1 MDVFARCS
9 ARVGAARLVL
19 AKLSPDSPAHKACS
33 SVQKDALQE
42 ILETKECRNGL
53 SCEQRASLQDLIMA
67 APYVDDDKSQCL
79 ISLAGGQ
86 SRKPRTKQQDATHC
100 LEYLS
105 ETEWQLCPRMG
116 PLGVLQLLF
125 DVLVS
130 RMQCFNPTEPTMKWV
145 ASSVIVIT
153 TPKDELALVTEDQKK
168 QMQNGVRKKLKQF
181 QKQNT
186 EKPIEQCLFFPS
198 DPHAL
203 EQKHPALFA
212 HIKAHIGS
220 SFTANQLCASS
231 LLQLDQS
238 YQCRGGGQ
246 ASSKAAIEQKPP
258 DTMMAMMAMMSM
270 LFQKQRGDSHD
281 EEGGLRLQFPSG
293 RAKRCLLALEGSSDP
308 GESQLRRARTLE
320 SLEYGDS
327 AAKKKAD
334 DEAVAAK
341 KKADDEAAAKKKA
354 DDEAAAKKKADDEA
368 AAKKKADDES
378 SQPSQNSQ
386 PSQSSIAQHLQIT
399 APSAELKAIT
409 DRTEPEKALS
419 KAQPTPAASLL
430 DALVARDAERAQVSK
445 DKAAAKKAA
454 AKLEKDAKKATA
466 ELEKENAK
474 PGENVPKK
482 LEKENVKPGENVP
495 KKKHGQ
501 GKVQKKNPTAAKQ
514 EKLTPVKKSKPSMS
528 HEASRTQYQVRTGLK
543 GTGQNSSFKYG
554 EEAGTSQADAK
565 AAASEKLRELES
577 LQV

>member
-42 ILETKECRNGL
+42 LLETKECRDGL

-105 ETEWQLCPRMG
+105 EKEWQLCPRLG
-116 PLGVLQLLF
+116 QLGVVQLLF

-130 RMQCFNPTEPTMKWV
+130 RMQCFNPTEPTLKWV

-168 QMQNGVRKKLKQF
+168 QMQNGVRRKLKQF
-181 QKQNT
+181 QKHNT

-212 HIKAHIGS
+212 HIKAHIGG

-246 ASSKAAIEQKPP
+246 ASRQVAIEQKTP
-258 DTMMAMMAMMSM
+258 DAMMAMMAMMNM
-270 LFQKQRGDSHD
+270 IFQKQRGDSHD
-281 EEGGLRLQFPSG
+281 EEGGLRLQFPNG
-293 RAKRCLLALEGSSDP
+293 RKRCLMALEGSADH

-320 SLEYGDS
+320 SLGDS
-327 AAKKKAD
+327 AANKKADDEVVAAKKKAD
-334 DEAVAAK
+334 DEAAAK
-341 KKADDEAAAKKKA
+341 KEADDEAAAKKKA
-354 DDEAAAKKKADDEA
+354 DDEAAAKKKT
-368 AAKKKADDES
+368 DDES

-399 APSAELKAIT
+399 AQRAQLKAIT
-409 DRTEPEKALS
+409 DRTEPEKAPS

-454 AKLEKDAKKATA
+454 AKLEK
-466 ELEKENAK
+466 ENAA
-474 PGENVPKK
+474 N
-482 LEKENVKPGENVP
+482 LEKENVKPGDNVP

-501 GKVQKKNPTAAKQ
+501 GKVQKKNPTAEKGG
-514 EKLTPVKKSKPSMS
+514 KLTAVKKSKPSMS
-528 HEASRTQYQVRTGLK
+528 HEASRTQYLVRTGLK
-543 GTGQNSSFKYG
+543 GTGQSSTFKYG

-565 AAASEKLRELES
+565 AAANQKLKELES

>member
-42 ILETKECRNGL
+42 LLETKECRDGL

-105 ETEWQLCPRMG
+105 GKEWELCPRLG
-116 PLGVLQLLF
+116 QLGVLQLLF

-130 RMQCFNPTEPTMKWV
+130 RMQCFNPTEPTLKWV

-153 TPKDELALVTEDQKK
+153 TPKDELALLTEDQKK
-168 QMQNGVRKKLKQF
+168 QMQNGVRRKLKQF

-186 EKPIEQCLFFPS
+186 EKPIEQCVFFPS

-212 HIKAHIGS
+212 HIKAHIGG
-220 SFTANQLCASS
+220 SFTANQVCTSS

-246 ASSKAAIEQKPP
+246 ASRQVAIEQKTP
-258 DTMMAMMAMMSM
+258 DAMMAMMAMMNM
-270 LFQKQRGDSHD
+270 IFQKQRGDSHD
-281 EEGGLRLQFPSG
+281 EEAGLRLQFPNG
-293 RAKRCLLALEGSSDP
+293 RKRCLMALEGSADP
-308 GESQLRRARTLE
+308 GGSELRRARTLE
-320 SLEYGDS
+320 SLGDS
-327 AAKKKAD
+327 AASKKAD
-334 DEAVAAK
+334 DEVVAAK
-341 KKADDEAAAKKKA
+341 KKADDEGP
-354 DDEAAAKKKADDEA
+354 
-368 AAKKKADDES
+368 
-378 SQPSQNSQ
+378 QPSQNSQ
-386 PSQSSIAQHLQIT
+386 PSQSSIAQHLQII
-399 APSAELKAIT
+399 APRAQLKAIT
-409 DRTEPEKALS
+409 DRTEPEKAPS
-419 KAQPTPAASLL
+419 KAASLL

-454 AKLEKDAKKATA
+454 AKLEKENAKPAKLEKENAKHAKLDKENAKTGK
-466 ELEKENAK
+466 LEKENAK
-474 PGENVPKK
+474 PGKVTD
-482 LEKENVKPGENVP
+482 VKN
-495 KKKHGQ
+495 
-501 GKVQKKNPTAAKQ
+501 
-514 EKLTPVKKSKPSMS
+514 SKPSMS
-528 HEASRTQYQVRTGLK
+528 HEVSRTQYLVRTGVK
-543 GTGQNSSFKYG
+543 GAGQSSAFKYG
-554 EEAGTSQADAK
+554 EEAGRSQQKAK
-565 AAASEKLRELES
+565 AAADKKLRELES

>member
-42 ILETKECRNGL
+42 LLETKECRDGL

-105 ETEWQLCPRMG
+105 EKEWQLCPRLG
-116 PLGVLQLLF
+116 QLGVVQLLF

-130 RMQCFNPTEPTMKWV
+130 RMQCFNPTEPTLKWV

-168 QMQNGVRKKLKQF
+168 QMQNGVRRKLKQF
-181 QKQNT
+181 QKHNT

-212 HIKAHIGS
+212 HIKAHIGG

-246 ASSKAAIEQKPP
+246 ASRQVAIEQKTP
-258 DTMMAMMAMMSM
+258 DAMMAMMAMMNM
-270 LFQKQRGDSHD
+270 IFQKQRGDSHD
-281 EEGGLRLQFPSG
+281 EEGGLRLQFPNG
-293 RAKRCLLALEGSSDP
+293 RKRCLMALEGSADP

-320 SLEYGDS
+320 SLGDS
-327 AAKKKAD
+327 AANKKADDEVVAAKKKAD
-334 DEAVAAK
+334 DEAAAK
-341 KKADDEAAAKKKA
+341 KEADDEAAAKKKA
-354 DDEAAAKKKADDEA
+354 DDEAAAKKKT
-368 AAKKKADDES
+368 DDES

-399 APSAELKAIT
+399 APRAQLKAIT
-409 DRTEPEKALS
+409 DRTEPEKAPS

-454 AKLEKDAKKATA
+454 AKLEK
-466 ELEKENAK
+466 ENAA
-474 PGENVPKK
+474 N
-482 LEKENVKPGENVP
+482 LEKENVKPGDNVP

-501 GKVQKKNPTAAKQ
+501 GKVQKKNPTAEKGG
-514 EKLTPVKKSKPSMS
+514 KLTAVKKSKPSMS
-528 HEASRTQYQVRTGLK
+528 HEASRTQYLVRTGLK
-543 GTGQNSSFKYG
+543 GTGQSSTFKYG

-565 AAASEKLRELES
+565 AAANQKLKELES

>member
-42 ILETKECRNGL
+42 LLETKECRDGL

-105 ETEWQLCPRMG
+105 EKEWQLCPRLG
-116 PLGVLQLLF
+116 QLGVLQLLF

-130 RMQCFNPTEPTMKWV
+130 RMQCFNPTEPTLKWV

-168 QMQNGVRKKLKQF
+168 QMQNGVRRKLKQF

-212 HIKAHIGS
+212 HIKAHIGG

-246 ASSKAAIEQKPP
+246 ASSKVAIEQKPP
-258 DTMMAMMAMMSM
+258 DAMMAMMAMMNM

-281 EEGGLRLQFPSG
+281 EEGGLRLQFPNG
-293 RAKRCLLALEGSSDP
+293 RKRCLMALEGSADP
-308 GESQLRRARTLE
+308 GESELRRARTLE
-320 SLEYGDS
+320 SLGDS
-327 AAKKKAD
+327 AANEKAD
-334 DEAVAAK
+334 DEVVAAK

-354 DDEAAAKKKADDEA
+354 DDEAAAKKKT
-368 AAKKKADDES
+368 DDES

-399 APSAELKAIT
+399 AQRAQLKAIT
-409 DRTEPEKALS
+409 DRTEPEKAPS

-454 AKLEKDAKKATA
+454 AKLEK
-466 ELEKENAK
+466 ENAA
-474 PGENVPKK
+474 K
-482 LEKENVKPGENVP
+482 LEKENVKPGDNVP

-514 EKLTPVKKSKPSMS
+514 GKLTAVKKSKPSMS
-528 HEASRTQYQVRTGLK
+528 HEASRTQYLVRTGLK
-543 GTGQNSSFKYG
+543 GTGQSSTFKYG

-565 AAASEKLRELES
+565 AAANQKLKELES

>member
-42 ILETKECRNGL
+42 LLETKECRDGL

-105 ETEWQLCPRMG
+105 EKEWQLCPRLG
-116 PLGVLQLLF
+116 QLGVLQLLF
-125 DVLVS
+125 DVLAS
-130 RMQCFNPTEPTMKWV
+130 RMQCFNPTEPTLKWV

-168 QMQNGVRKKLKQF
+168 QMQNGVRRKLKQF
-181 QKQNT
+181 QKHNT
-186 EKPIEQCLFFPS
+186 EKPIEQCLIFPS

-212 HIKAHIGS
+212 HIKAHIGG
-220 SFTANQLCASS
+220 SFTANQLCTSS

-238 YQCRGGGQ
+238 YQCRGGGR
-246 ASSKAAIEQKPP
+246 ASSKVAIEQKPP
-258 DTMMAMMAMMSM
+258 DAMMAMAAMMSM
-270 LFQKQRGDSHD
+270 LLQKQRGDSHD
-281 EEGGLRLQFPSG
+281 EEGGLRLEFPNG
-293 RAKRCLLALEGSSDP
+293 RKRCLMALEGSADA

-320 SLEYGDS
+320 RLEDDAS
-327 AAKKKAD
+327 ASKQKAD
-334 DEAVAAK
+334 DEVVAAK

-399 APSAELKAIT
+399 APSAQLKAIT
-409 DRTEPEKALS
+409 DRTEPEKAPS
-419 KAQPTPAASLL
+419 KAQPTPAASLI

-454 AKLEKDAKKATA
+454 AKLEK
-466 ELEKENAK
+466 ENAA
-474 PGENVPKK
+474 K

-514 EKLTPVKKSKPSMS
+514 GKLTAVKKSKPSMS
-528 HEASRTQYQVRTGLK
+528 HEASRTQYLVRTGLK
-543 GTGQNSSFKYG
+543 GTGQSSTFKYG
-554 EEAGTSQADAK
+554 EEAGTSQADAQ
-565 AAASEKLRELES
+565 AAANQKLKELES

>member
-42 ILETKECRNGL
+42 LLETKECRDGL

-105 ETEWQLCPRMG
+105 EKEWQLCPRLG
-116 PLGVLQLLF
+116 QLGVVQLLF

-130 RMQCFNPTEPTMKWV
+130 RMQCFNPTEPTLKWV

-168 QMQNGVRKKLKQF
+168 QMQNGVRRKLKQF
-181 QKQNT
+181 QKHNT

-212 HIKAHIGS
+212 HIKAHIGG

-246 ASSKAAIEQKPP
+246 ASRQVAIEQKTP
-258 DTMMAMMAMMSM
+258 DAMMAMMAMMNM
-270 LFQKQRGDSHD
+270 IFQKQRGDSHD
-281 EEGGLRLQFPSG
+281 EEGGLRLQFPNG
-293 RAKRCLLALEGSSDP
+293 RKRCLMALEGSADA
-308 GESQLRRARTLE
+308 GESELRRARTLE
-320 SLEYGDS
+320 SLGDS
-327 AAKKKAD
+327 AANKKAD
-334 DEAVAAK
+334 DEVVAAK

-354 DDEAAAKKKADDEA
+354 DDEAAAKKKT
-368 AAKKKADDES
+368 DDES

-399 APSAELKAIT
+399 APRAQLKAIT
-409 DRTEPEKALS
+409 DRTEPEKAPS

-454 AKLEKDAKKATA
+454 AKLEK
-466 ELEKENAK
+466 ENAA
-474 PGENVPKK
+474 N
-482 LEKENVKPGENVP
+482 LEKENVKPGDNVP

-501 GKVQKKNPTAAKQ
+501 GKVQKKNPTA
-514 EKLTPVKKSKPSMS
+514 ERGGKLTAVKKSKPSMS
-528 HEASRTQYQVRTGLK
+528 HEASRTQYLVRTGLK
-543 GTGQNSSFKYG
+543 GTGQSSTFKYG

-565 AAASEKLRELES
+565 AAANQKLKELES

>member
-42 ILETKECRNGL
+42 LLETKECRDGL

-105 ETEWQLCPRMG
+105 EKEWQLCPRLG
-116 PLGVLQLLF
+116 QLGVVQLLF

-130 RMQCFNPTEPTMKWV
+130 RMQCFNPTEPTLKWV

-168 QMQNGVRKKLKQF
+168 QMQNGVRRKLKQF
-181 QKQNT
+181 QKHNT

-212 HIKAHIGS
+212 HIKAHIGG

-246 ASSKAAIEQKPP
+246 ASRQVAIEQKTP
-258 DTMMAMMAMMSM
+258 DAMMAMMAMMNM
-270 LFQKQRGDSHD
+270 IFQKQRGDSHD
-281 EEGGLRLQFPSG
+281 EEGGLRLQFPNG
-293 RAKRCLLALEGSSDP
+293 RKRCLMALEGSADP

-320 SLEYGDS
+320 SLGDS
-327 AAKKKAD
+327 AANEKAD
-334 DEAVAAK
+334 DEVV
-341 KKADDEAAAKKKA
+341 AAKKKA

-399 APSAELKAIT
+399 AQRAQLKAIT
-409 DRTEPEKALS
+409 DRTEPEKAPS

-454 AKLEKDAKKATA
+454 AKLEK
-466 ELEKENAK
+466 ENAA
-474 PGENVPKK
+474 K
-482 LEKENVKPGENVP
+482 LEKENVKPGDNVP

-501 GKVQKKNPTAAKQ
+501 GKVQKKNPTAEKGG
-514 EKLTPVKKSKPSMS
+514 KLTAVKKSKPSMS
-528 HEASRTQYQVRTGLK
+528 HEASRTQYLVRTGLK
-543 GTGQNSSFKYG
+543 GTGQSSTFKYG

-565 AAASEKLRELES
+565 AAANQKLKELES

>member
-42 ILETKECRNGL
+42 LLETKECRDGL

-105 ETEWQLCPRMG
+105 EKEWQLCPRLG
-116 PLGVLQLLF
+116 QLGVLQLLF
-125 DVLVS
+125 DVLAS
-130 RMQCFNPTEPTMKWV
+130 RMQCFNPTEPTLKWV

-168 QMQNGVRKKLKQF
+168 QMQNGVRRKLKQF
-181 QKQNT
+181 QKHNT
-186 EKPIEQCLFFPS
+186 EKPIEQCLIFPS

-212 HIKAHIGS
+212 HIKAHIGG
-220 SFTANQLCASS
+220 SFTANQLCTSS

-246 ASSKAAIEQKPP
+246 ASSKVAIEQKPP
-258 DTMMAMMAMMSM
+258 DAMMAMAAMMSM

-281 EEGGLRLQFPSG
+281 EEGGLRLQFPNG
-293 RAKRCLLALEGSSDP
+293 RKRCLMALEGSADP
-308 GESQLRRARTLE
+308 GESELRRARTLE
-320 SLEYGDS
+320 SLEHGAS

-334 DEAVAAK
+334 DEVVAAK

-399 APSAELKAIT
+399 APSAQLKAIT
-409 DRTEPEKALS
+409 DRTEPEKAPS
-419 KAQPTPAASLL
+419 KAQPTPAASLI

-454 AKLEKDAKKATA
+454 AKLEK
-466 ELEKENAK
+466 ENAA
-474 PGENVPKK
+474 K

-514 EKLTPVKKSKPSMS
+514 GKLTAVKKSKPSMS
-528 HEASRTQYQVRTGLK
+528 HEASRTQYLVRTGLK
-543 GTGQNSSFKYG
+543 GTGQSSTFKYG
-554 EEAGTSQADAK
+554 EEAGTSQADAQ
-565 AAASEKLRELES
+565 AAANQKLKELES

>member
-42 ILETKECRNGL
+42 ILETKECRDGL
-53 SCEQRASLQDLIMA
+53 SSEQRASLQDLIMA

-130 RMQCFNPTEPTMKWV
+130 RMQCFNPTEPTLKWV

-258 DTMMAMMAMMSM
+258 DTMMAMMAMMSNM

-327 AAKKKAD
+327 
-334 DEAVAAK
+334 
-341 KKADDEAAAKKKA
+341 
-354 DDEAAAKKKADDEA
+354 

>member
-42 ILETKECRNGL
+42 ILETKECRDGL

-130 RMQCFNPTEPTMKWV
+130 RMQCFNPTEPTLKWV

-220 SFTANQLCASS
+220 SFTANQLCTSS

-246 ASSKAAIEQKPP
+246 ASSKVAIEQKPP

-354 DDEAAAKKKADDEA
+354 DDE
-368 AAKKKADDES
+368 S

-445 DKAAAKKAA
+445 DKAVAKKAA
-454 AKLEKDAKKATA
+454 AKLEKEAKKADA

-474 PGENVPKK
+474 PGENAPKK

-514 EKLTPVKKSKPSMS
+514 GKLTAVKKSKPSMS

-565 AAASEKLRELES
+565 AAANEKLRELES

>member
-42 ILETKECRNGL
+42 LLETKECRDGL

-105 ETEWQLCPRMG
+105 EKEWQLCPRLG
-116 PLGVLQLLF
+116 QLGVLQLLF
-125 DVLVS
+125 DVLAS
-130 RMQCFNPTEPTMKWV
+130 RMQCFNPTEPTLKWV

-168 QMQNGVRKKLKQF
+168 QMQNGVRRKLKQF
-181 QKQNT
+181 QKHNT

-212 HIKAHIGS
+212 HIKAHIGG
-220 SFTANQLCASS
+220 SFTANQLCTSS

-238 YQCRGGGQ
+238 YQCRGGGR
-246 ASSKAAIEQKPP
+246 ASSKVAIEQKPP
-258 DTMMAMMAMMSM
+258 DAMMAMAAMMSM
-270 LFQKQRGDSHD
+270 LLQKQRGDSHD
-281 EEGGLRLQFPSG
+281 EEGGLRLQFPNG
-293 RAKRCLLALEGSSDP
+293 RKRCLMALEGSADP
-308 GESQLRRARTLE
+308 GESELRRARTLE
-320 SLEYGDS
+320 SLEHGAS

-334 DEAVAAK
+334 DEVV
-341 KKADDEAAAKKKA
+341 AAKKKA

-399 APSAELKAIT
+399 APSAQLKAIT
-409 DRTEPEKALS
+409 DRTEPEKAPS
-419 KAQPTPAASLL
+419 KAQPTPAASLI

-454 AKLEKDAKKATA
+454 AKLEK
-466 ELEKENAK
+466 
-474 PGENVPKK
+474 
-482 LEKENVKPGENVP
+482 ENVKPGENVL

-514 EKLTPVKKSKPSMS
+514 GKLTAVKKSKPSMS
-528 HEASRTQYQVRTGLK
+528 HEASRTQYLVRTGLK
-543 GTGQNSSFKYG
+543 GTGQSSTFKYG

-565 AAASEKLRELES
+565 AAANQKLKELES

>member
-130 RMQCFNPTEPTMKWV
+130 RMQCFNPTEPTLKWV

-258 DTMMAMMAMMSM
+258 DTMMAMMAMMSNM

-327 AAKKKAD
+327 
-334 DEAVAAK
+334 
-341 KKADDEAAAKKKA
+341 
-354 DDEAAAKKKADDEA
+354 

-482 LEKENVKPGENVP
+482 LEKENVKPGENVL

>member
-42 ILETKECRNGL
+42 LLETKECRDGL

-105 ETEWQLCPRMG
+105 EKEWQLCPRLG
-116 PLGVLQLLF
+116 QLGVLQLLF

-130 RMQCFNPTEPTMKWV
+130 RMQCFNPTEPTLKWV

-168 QMQNGVRKKLKQF
+168 QMQNGVRRKLKQF

-212 HIKAHIGS
+212 HIKAHIGG
-220 SFTANQLCASS
+220 SFTANQVCTSS

-246 ASSKAAIEQKPP
+246 ASSKVAIEQKPP
-258 DTMMAMMAMMSM
+258 DAMMAMMAMMSM

-281 EEGGLRLQFPSG
+281 EEGGLRLQFPNG
-293 RAKRCLLALEGSSDP
+293 RKRCLMALEGSANP
-308 GESQLRRARTLE
+308 GESELRRARTLE
-320 SLEYGDS
+320 SLGDS
-327 AAKKKAD
+327 AASKKAD
-334 DEAVAAK
+334 DEVVAAK

-354 DDEAAAKKKADDEA
+354 DDEAAAKKKADDE
-368 AAKKKADDES
+368 S
-378 SQPSQNSQ
+378 PQPSQNSQ

-399 APSAELKAIT
+399 APRAQLKAIT
-409 DRTEPEKALS
+409 DRTEPEKAPS
-419 KAQPTPAASLL
+419 KAASLL

-454 AKLEKDAKKATA
+454 AKLEKENAKPAKLEKENAKHAKLDKENAKTGK
-466 ELEKENAK
+466 LEKENAK
-474 PGENVPKK
+474 PGKVTD
-482 LEKENVKPGENVP
+482 VKN
-495 KKKHGQ
+495 
-501 GKVQKKNPTAAKQ
+501 
-514 EKLTPVKKSKPSMS
+514 SKPSMS
-528 HEASRTQYQVRTGLK
+528 HEVSRTQYLVRTGVK
-543 GTGQNSSFKYG
+543 GAGQSSAFKYG
-554 EEAGTSQADAK
+554 EEAGSQQKAK
-565 AAASEKLRELES
+565 AAADKKLSELES

>member
-1 MDVFARCS
+1 
-9 ARVGAARLVL
+9 
-19 AKLSPDSPAHKACS
+19 
-33 SVQKDALQE
+33 
-42 ILETKECRNGL
+42 
-53 SCEQRASLQDLIMA
+53 MA

-105 ETEWQLCPRMG
+105 EKEWQLCPRLG
-116 PLGVLQLLF
+116 QLGVVQLLF

-130 RMQCFNPTEPTMKWV
+130 RMQCFNPTEPTLKWV

-153 TPKDELALVTEDQKK
+153 TPKEELALVTEDQKK
-168 QMQNGVRKKLKQF
+168 QMQNGVRRKLKQF

-212 HIKAHIGS
+212 HIKAHIGG
-220 SFTANQLCASS
+220 SFTANQVCTSS

-246 ASSKAAIEQKPP
+246 ASRQVAIEQKTP
-258 DTMMAMMAMMSM
+258 DAMMAMMAMMNM
-270 LFQKQRGDSHD
+270 IFQKQRGDSHD
-281 EEGGLRLQFPSG
+281 EEAGLRLQFPNG
-293 RAKRCLLALEGSSDP
+293 RKRCLMALEGSADP

-320 SLEYGDS
+320 SLGDS
-327 AAKKKAD
+327 AANKKAD
-334 DEAVAAK
+334 DEVV
-341 KKADDEAAAKKKA
+341 AAKKKA

-399 APSAELKAIT
+399 APSAQLKAIT
-409 DRTEPEKALS
+409 DRTEPEKAPS

-454 AKLEKDAKKATA
+454 AKLEK
-466 ELEKENAK
+466 ENAA
-474 PGENVPKK
+474 N
-482 LEKENVKPGENVP
+482 LEKENVKPGDNVP

-501 GKVQKKNPTAAKQ
+501 GKVQKKNPTA
-514 EKLTPVKKSKPSMS
+514 ERGGKLTAVKKSKPSMS
-528 HEASRTQYQVRTGLK
+528 HEASRTQYLVRTGLK
-543 GTGQNSSFKYG
+543 GTGQSSTFKYG

-565 AAASEKLRELES
+565 AAANQKLKELES

>member
-42 ILETKECRNGL
+42 LLETKECRDGL

-105 ETEWQLCPRMG
+105 EKEWQLCPRLG
-116 PLGVLQLLF
+116 QLGVLQLLF

-130 RMQCFNPTEPTMKWV
+130 RMQCFNPTEPTLKWV

-168 QMQNGVRKKLKQF
+168 QMQNGVRRKLKQF
-181 QKQNT
+181 QKHNT
-186 EKPIEQCLFFPS
+186 EKPIEQCLIFPS

-212 HIKAHIGS
+212 HIKAHIGG
-220 SFTANQLCASS
+220 SFTANQLCTSS

-238 YQCRGGGQ
+238 YQCRGGGR
-246 ASSKAAIEQKPP
+246 ASSKVAIEQKPP
-258 DTMMAMMAMMSM
+258 DAMMAMMAMMSM
-270 LFQKQRGDSHD
+270 LLQKQRGDSHD
-281 EEGGLRLQFPSG
+281 EEGGLRLQFPNG
-293 RAKRCLLALEGSSDP
+293 RKRCLMALEGSADD

-320 SLEYGDS
+320 SLEDGAS
-327 AAKKKAD
+327 
-334 DEAVAAK
+334 
-341 KKADDEAAAKKKA
+341 
-354 DDEAAAKKKADDEA
+354 

-378 SQPSQNSQ
+378 SQPSQAHS
-386 PSQSSIAQHLQIT
+386 QIT
-399 APSAELKAIT
+399 APSAQLKAIT
-409 DRTEPEKALS
+409 DRTEPEKAPS

-430 DALVARDAERAQVSK
+430 DALVLRDAERAQVSK

-454 AKLEKDAKKATA
+454 AKLEK
-466 ELEKENAK
+466 ENNAK
-474 PGENVPKK
+474 P
-482 LEKENVKPGENVP
+482 EKENVKPGENVP

-501 GKVQKKNPTAAKQ
+501 GKGQEKNPTTAKQ
-514 EKLTPVKKSKPSMS
+514 GKLTAVKKSKPSMS
-528 HEASRTQYQVRTGLK
+528 HEASRTQYLVRTGLK
-543 GTGQNSSFKYG
+543 GTGQSSTFKYG

-565 AAASEKLRELES
+565 AAANQKLRDLES

>member
-42 ILETKECRNGL
+42 LLETKECRDGL

-105 ETEWQLCPRMG
+105 EKEWQLCPRLG
-116 PLGVLQLLF
+116 QLGVLQLLF

-130 RMQCFNPTEPTMKWV
+130 RMQCFNPTEPTLKWV

-168 QMQNGVRKKLKQF
+168 QMQNGVRRKLKQF
-181 QKQNT
+181 QKHNT
-186 EKPIEQCLFFPS
+186 EKPIEQCLIFPS

-212 HIKAHIGS
+212 HIKAHIGG
-220 SFTANQLCASS
+220 SFTANQLCTSS

-238 YQCRGGGQ
+238 YQCRGGGR
-246 ASSKAAIEQKPP
+246 ASSKVAIEQKPP
-258 DTMMAMMAMMSM
+258 DAMMAMMAMMSM
-270 LFQKQRGDSHD
+270 LLQKQRGDSHD
-281 EEGGLRLQFPSG
+281 EEGELRLQFPNG
-293 RAKRCLLALEGSSDP
+293 RKRCLMALEGSADA

-320 SLEYGDS
+320 SLEDGAS

-334 DEAVAAK
+334 DEVVAAK

-378 SQPSQNSQ
+378 SQPSQAHS
-386 PSQSSIAQHLQIT
+386 QIT
-399 APSAELKAIT
+399 APSAQLKAIT
-409 DRTEPEKALS
+409 DRTEPEKAPS
-419 KAQPTPAASLL
+419 KVQPTPAASLL
-430 DALVARDAERAQVSK
+430 DALVLRDAERAQVSK

-454 AKLEKDAKKATA
+454 AKLEK
-466 ELEKENAK
+466 ENNA
-474 PGENVPKK
+474 K

-501 GKVQKKNPTAAKQ
+501 GKGQEKNPTTAKQ
-514 EKLTPVKKSKPSMS
+514 GKLTAVKKSKPSMS
-528 HEASRTQYQVRTGLK
+528 HEASRTQYLVRTGLK
-543 GTGQNSSFKYG
+543 GTGQSSTFKYG

-565 AAASEKLRELES
+565 AAANQKLRDLES

>member
-42 ILETKECRNGL
+42 LLETKECRDGL

-105 ETEWQLCPRMG
+105 EKEWQLCPQLG
-116 PLGVLQLLF
+116 QLGVMQLVF

-130 RMQCFNPTEPTMKWV
+130 RMQCFNPTEPTLKWV

-153 TPKDELALVTEDQKK
+153 TPKDELALLTEDQKK
-168 QMQNGVRKKLKQF
+168 QMQNGVRRKLKQF
-181 QKQNT
+181 QKHNT
-186 EKPIEQCLFFPS
+186 EKPIEQCLIFPS

-212 HIKAHIGS
+212 HIKAHIGG
-220 SFTANQLCASS
+220 SFTANQLCTSS

-246 ASSKAAIEQKPP
+246 ASSKVAIEQKPP
-258 DTMMAMMAMMSM
+258 DAMMAMAAMMSM

-281 EEGGLRLQFPSG
+281 EEGGLRLQFPNG
-293 RAKRCLLALEGSSDP
+293 RKRCLMALEGSADP
-308 GESQLRRARTLE
+308 GESELRRARTLE
-320 SLEYGDS
+320 SLEHGAS
-327 AAKKKAD
+327 AANKKAD
-334 DEAVAAK
+334 DEVVAAK

-399 APSAELKAIT
+399 APSAQLKAIT
-409 DRTEPEKALS
+409 DRTEPEKAPS
-419 KAQPTPAASLL
+419 KAQPTPAASLI

-454 AKLEKDAKKATA
+454 AKLEK
-466 ELEKENAK
+466 ENAA
-474 PGENVPKK
+474 K

-514 EKLTPVKKSKPSMS
+514 GKLTAVKKSKPSMS
-528 HEASRTQYQVRTGLK
+528 HEASRTQYLVRTGLK
-543 GTGQNSSFKYG
+543 GTGQSSTFKYG

-565 AAASEKLRELES
+565 AAANQKLKELES

>member
-1 MDVFARCS
+1 MI
-9 ARVGAARLVL
+9 
-19 AKLSPDSPAHKACS
+19 AHKACS

-42 ILETKECRNGL
+42 LLETKECRDGL

-105 ETEWQLCPRMG
+105 EKEWQLCPRLG
-116 PLGVLQLLF
+116 QLGVVQLLF

-130 RMQCFNPTEPTMKWV
+130 RMQCFNPTEPTLKWV

-153 TPKDELALVTEDQKK
+153 TPKEELALVTEDPKK
-168 QMQNGVRKKLKQF
+168 QMQNGVRRKLKQF
-181 QKQNT
+181 QKHNT

-212 HIKAHIGS
+212 HIKAHIGG

-246 ASSKAAIEQKPP
+246 ASRQVAIEQKTP
-258 DTMMAMMAMMSM
+258 DAMMAMMAMMNM
-270 LFQKQRGDSHD
+270 IFQKQRGDSHD
-281 EEGGLRLQFPSG
+281 EEGGLRRQFPNG
-293 RAKRCLLALEGSSDP
+293 RKRCLMALEGAADTGGS
-308 GESQLRRARTLE
+308 ELRRARTLE
-320 SLEYGDS
+320 SLGDS
-327 AAKKKAD
+327 AANKKAD
-334 DEAVAAK
+334 DEVVAAK

-399 APSAELKAIT
+399 AQRAQLKAIT
-409 DRTEPEKALS
+409 DRTEPEKAPS

-454 AKLEKDAKKATA
+454 AKLEK
-466 ELEKENAK
+466 ENAA
-474 PGENVPKK
+474 K
-482 LEKENVKPGENVP
+482 LEKENVKPGDNVP

-501 GKVQKKNPTAAKQ
+501 GKVQKKNPTAEKGG
-514 EKLTPVKKSKPSMS
+514 KLTAVKKSKPSMS
-528 HEASRTQYQVRTGLK
+528 HEASRTQYLVRTGLK
-543 GTGQNSSFKYG
+543 GTGQSSTFKYG

-565 AAASEKLRELES
+565 AAANQKLKELES

>member
-42 ILETKECRNGL
+42 LLETKECRDGL

-105 ETEWQLCPRMG
+105 EKEWQLCPRLG
-116 PLGVLQLLF
+116 QLGVMQLLF

-130 RMQCFNPTEPTMKWV
+130 RMQCFNPTEPTLKWV

-153 TPKDELALVTEDQKK
+153 TPKDELALVTHDQKK
-168 QMQNGVRKKLKQF
+168 QMQNGVRQKLKQF
-181 QKQNT
+181 QKKNT

-212 HIKAHIGS
+212 HIKAHIGG

-246 ASSKAAIEQKPP
+246 ASRQVAIEQKTP
-258 DTMMAMMAMMSM
+258 DAMMAMMAMMNM
-270 LFQKQRGDSHD
+270 IFQKQRGDSHD
-281 EEGGLRLQFPSG
+281 EEGGLRLQFPNG
-293 RAKRCLLALEGSSDP
+293 RKRCLMALEGSADTGGS
-308 GESQLRRARTLE
+308 ELRRARTLE
-320 SLEYGDS
+320 SLGDS
-327 AAKKKAD
+327 AANKKAD
-334 DEAVAAK
+334 DEVVADK

-399 APSAELKAIT
+399 APSAQLKAIT
-409 DRTEPEKALS
+409 DRTEPEKAPS

-454 AKLEKDAKKATA
+454 AKLEKENAKPAKLEKENAKPAKLEKEKAKPGK
-466 ELEKENAK
+466 LEKENAK
-474 PGENVPKK
+474 PGKVTD
-482 LEKENVKPGENVP
+482 VKN
-495 KKKHGQ
+495 
-501 GKVQKKNPTAAKQ
+501 
-514 EKLTPVKKSKPSMS
+514 SKPSMS
-528 HEASRTQYQVRTGLK
+528 HEVSRTQYLVRTGVK
-543 GTGQNSSFKYG
+543 GAGQSSTFKYG
-554 EEAGTSQADAK
+554 EEAGSQQKAK
-565 AAASEKLRELES
+565 AAADKKLKELES